1 MLDQAKA
8 YTVFAREALR
18 ISRNKKYDLVYA
30 TSSRLMTA
38 TLGAYISKKVK
49 SPLYL
54 DIRDIFVDT
63 IKDILPKKISPVAKM
78 FFSIIERWT
87 IHKAERVNLVSA
99 GFLEYFQ
106 DRYPKKKY
114 DLFTNGIDP
123 EFIAAQPANHTT
135 SESKVLSV
143 VYAGN
148 MGEGQGLHNIIPG
161 LAMKFRGRLK
171 FKLVG
176 DGGRK
181 NHLLSALDA
190 AGCDDVEIIS
200 PMTRKEL
207 LKFYQAA
214 DVLFL
219 HLNDHDAFRKVLPSK
234 IFEYAA
240 VGKPIWAGVAGH
252 AADFINRNISNSS
265 VFMPC
270 DVAGAVEAF
279 GRLELVTQPR
289 CEFTQKFS
297 RKNIMK
303 RMAENVMQVAR
314 HQ

>member
-1 MLDQAKA
+1 
-8 YTVFAREALR
+8 
-18 ISRNKKYDLVYA
+18 
-30 TSSRLMTA
+30 
-38 TLGAYISKKVK
+38 
-49 SPLYL
+49 
-54 DIRDIFVDT
+54 
-63 IKDILPKKISPVAKM
+63 
-78 FFSIIERWT
+78 
-87 IHKAERVNLVSA
+87 
-99 GFLEYFQ
+99 
-106 DRYPKKKY
+106 
-114 DLFTNGIDP
+114 
-123 EFIAAQPANHTT
+123 
-135 SESKVLSV
+135 
-143 VYAGN
+143 
-148 MGEGQGLHNIIPG
+148 
-161 LAMKFRGRLK
+161 MKFRGRLK

-190 AGCDDVEIIS
+190 AGCDDVEIIP

-252 AADFINRNISNSS
+252 AAEFINRNISNSS

-279 GRLELVTQPR
+279 GQLELVTQPR
-289 CEFTQKFS
+289 YEFTQKFS

-303 RMAENVMQVAR
+303 KMAENVMQVAR
-314 HQ
+314 NQ